1 MEPTFYADILFFA
14 VVAGFIAFRLY
25 TVLGKKDGTEQNIT
39 HRVKEMW
46 EAKAAEVKQKAEAI
60 VAEEQAAATKRLPQ
74 TTPAM
79 AMNNVAE
86 AAKEGVKIL
95 MEKDKNFTP
104 ERFLGGAQS
113 AYEIILKG
121 FAEGDKISLQR
132 LLEPALLKEFE
143 TDMDRRKAA
152 GEIMKT
158 SIVAIVRAEITSAV
172 LNGKTASVSVAFE
185 SEQVTCTKNAAGEV
199 IAGNETTSERLH
211 DTWVFE
217 RDITSRNP
225 SWLLVDTDA

>member
-25 TVLGKKDGTEQNIT
+25 SVLGKKDGTEQNIT

-60 VAEEQAAATKRLPQ
+60 VAEGPVAPKAAPQ
-74 TTPAM
+74 TKVMP
-79 AMNNVAE
+79 MNNVAE
-86 AAKEGVKIL
+86 AAKDGVKTL
-95 MEKDKNFTP
+95 MEKDKSFTP

-132 LLEPALLKEFE
+132 LLDPALLKEFE

-152 GEIMKT
+152 GETMT
-158 SIVAIVRAEITSAV
+158 ATIVAMVRAEITSAL

-185 SEQVTCTKNAAGEV
+185 SEQVSCTKNTAGEV
-199 IAGNETTSERLH
+199 IAGHETTSERLH

>member
-14 VVAGFIAFRLY
+14 VIAGFIAFRLY
-25 TVLGKKDGTEQNIT
+25 SVLGKKDGTEQNIT

-60 VAEEQAAATKRLPQ
+60 VAEGHVAPKAAQQAKIIP
-74 TTPAM
+74 
-79 AMNNVAE
+79 MNNVAE

-152 GEIMKT
+152 GETMT
-158 SIVAIVRAEITSAV
+158 TTIVAMVRAEITSAL

-185 SEQVTCTKNAAGEV
+185 SEQVSCTKNTAGEV
-199 IAGNETTSERLH
+199 IAGYETTSERLH

>member
-14 VVAGFIAFRLY
+14 VVAAFIAFRLY
-25 TVLGKKDGTEQNIT
+25 SVLGKKDGTEQNIT

-46 EAKAAEVKQKAEAI
+46 ESKAAEVKQKAEAI
-60 VAEEQAAATKRLPQ
+60 VAEEQQRSTAKALPQ
-74 TTPAM
+74 PKIVP
-79 AMNNVAE
+79 MNNVAE
-86 AAKEGVKIL
+86 AAKEGVKTL
-95 MEKDKNFTP
+95 MEKDKSFAP

-113 AYEIILKG
+113 AYEIILKA

-152 GEIMKT
+152 GETMT
-158 SIVAIVRAEITSAV
+158 TTIVAMVRAEITSAL

-185 SEQVTCTKNAAGEV
+185 SEQVSCTKNAAGEV
-199 IAGNETTSERLH
+199 IAGHETTSERLH

>member
-14 VVAGFIAFRLY
+14 VVAAFIAFRLY
-25 TVLGKKDGTEQNIT
+25 SVLGKKDGTEQNIT

-74 TTPAM
+74 ATPAM
-79 AMNNVAE
+79 AMNNVVE
-86 AAKEGVKIL
+86 AAKDGVKTL
-95 MEKDKNFTP
+95 MEKDKSFTP

-113 AYEIILKG
+113 AYEIILKA

-132 LLEPALLKEFE
+132 LLESALLKEFE
-143 TDMDRRKAA
+143 TDMDRRKAS
-152 GEIMKT
+152 GETMIT
-158 SIVAIVRAEITSAV
+158 TIVAMVRAEITSAL
-172 LNGKTASVSVAFE
+172 LNGKIASVSVAFE
-185 SEQVTCTKNAAGEV
+185 SEQVSCTKNAAGEV
-199 IAGNETTSERLH
+199 IAGHETTSERIH
-211 DTWVFE
+211 DVWVFE

>member
-25 TVLGKKDGTEQNIT
+25 SVLGKKDGTEQNIT

-60 VAEEQAAATKRLPQ
+60 VAEEQQKSQAKAFLKPNIM
-74 TTPAM
+74 P
-79 AMNNVAE
+79 MNNVAE
-86 AAKEGVKIL
+86 AAKEGVKTL
-95 MEKDKNFTP
+95 MEKDKTFTT
-104 ERFLGGAQS
+104 ERFLSGAQA
-113 AYEIILKG
+113 AYEMILKA
-121 FAEGDKISLQR
+121 FAEGDKITLQR
-132 LLEPALLKEFE
+132 LLEPSLLQEFE
-143 TDMDRRKAA
+143 ADMDRRKEA
-152 GEIMKT
+152 GETMRT
-158 SIVAIVRAEITSAV
+158 DIVAIVRAEITSV
-172 LNGKTASVSVAFE
+172 ILSGKMASVSVAFE
-185 SEQVTCTKNAAGEV
+185 SEQITCTKNAAGEV

-211 DTWVFE
+211 DIWVFE